1 MSVFGSTVNDP
12 DSILDHGSSNLIG
25 EITRVLYKEEEA
37 HPFIKSLLTGTLN
50 DFFRI
55 AGHLERLK
63 LKLEVECQQKGSS
76 MTSNLQLK
84 REIPPAQAHQRTR
97 SS

>member
-1 MSVFGSTVNDP
+1 MSVFGSTVKNS

-50 DFFRI
+50 EFSRI
-55 AGHLERLK
+55 AGHLERSELK
-63 LKLEVECQQKGSS
+63 
-76 MTSNLQLK
+76 SNAN
-84 REIPPAQAHQRTR
+84 RRNY
-97 SS
+97 